1 MSHLSY
7 LGPHR
12 GLRNSLAQRPTFLPE
27 DKRDKEDF
35 CLGSLAMVNPVSH
48 RPQAALNCRSR
59 QQAGRRQEQLEE
71 EPL

>member
-12 GLRNSLAQRPTFLPE
+12 GPCNSLAQRPTFHPE

-35 CLGSLAMVNPVSH
+35 CLGSLATVTPVSH
-48 RPQAALNCRSR
+48 TDPR
-59 QQAGRRQEQLEE
+59 QH
-71 EPL
+71 